1 LENRNYLVVPYEL
14 GKYLTDNWH
23 NKDVTENWTHSELPY
38 SGIGVIAYLPEK
50 YDELMEKY
58 TDLAILNQALNDYNH
73 VSDKFITLI
82 KCKKK
87 SPLRTKDEF
96 D

>member
-1 LENRNYLVVPYEL
+1 
-14 GKYLTDNWH
+14 
-23 NKDVTENWTHSELPY
+23 
-38 SGIGVIAYLPEK
+38 
-50 YDELMEKY
+50 MEKY

-87 SPLRTKDEF
+87 SPLKTKDEF